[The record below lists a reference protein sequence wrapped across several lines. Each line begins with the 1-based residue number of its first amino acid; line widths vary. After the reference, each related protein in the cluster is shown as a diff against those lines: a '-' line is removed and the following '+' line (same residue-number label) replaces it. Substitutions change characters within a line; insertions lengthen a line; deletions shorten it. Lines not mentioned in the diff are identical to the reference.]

1 MSITS
6 PPESAAATSEE
17 RICPRCGG
25 AYPVQAGFVPWCD
38 RCGWGIKPHALPR
51 ARSPFAKLYLEAGRR
66 AGGALLAEMRG
77 GPVGRPRVTPALA
90 AAYALAVL
98 VHGLTL
104 GLVGLGVSLIAG
116 AWGYWI
122 IVAVGLLCLGLAW
135 VIRPRVPRLDED
147 DREGLITRA
156 GFPTLFA
163 LTDRVAAA
171 LGARPVETI
180 VLNDDFNAAYG
191 AFGWR
196 RRPGLFIGLPLFSIL
211 DDAERVSLLGHEL
224 AHGVNGDP
232 TRGFVVGTAI
242 NSLAGWYRMLHPGRI
257 GGGII
262 EMVSQMI
269 MLGLA
274 RVVLGVALAL
284 IYLLSHTT
292 QRAEYLADALGA
304 RAGGTAPALRL
315 LEKLHLDHTCA
326 QALRR
331 VSLTGGADF
340 FAELRQQAAT
350 VPTRE
355 LARIR
360 RVQLL
365 EGSRL
370 DHTHPPTAYRIAVL
384 EAHPVAA
391 PAVTITAEEHA
402 ALERELATVYPRIQA
417 RLVDRH
423 TSSLYR

>member
-1 MSITS
+1 MFTAS
-6 PPESAAATSEE
+6 PPESAPSTIEE
-17 RICPRCGG
+17 RVCPKCGG

-38 RCGWGIKPHALPR
+38 RCGWGLKPPALR
-51 ARSPFAKLYLEAGRR
+51 RTRSPFDKLYLEAGRR
-66 AGGALLAEMRG
+66 AGGALLAEMRRA
-77 GPVGRPRVTPALA
+77 PVGRPRVTPAMA
-90 AAYALAVL
+90 AAFALALL

-104 GLVGLGVSLIAG
+104 GLVVLGLALIAG
-116 AWGYWI
+116 EWGYWI

-135 VIRPRVPRLDED
+135 VIRPRFPRLDD
-147 DREGLITRA
+147 NDREGLVTRA
-156 GFPTLFA
+156 EFPALFA
-163 LTDRVAAA
+163 LTDRIART
-171 LGARPVETI
+171 LDARPVEAI
-180 VLNDDFNAAYG
+180 VLCEDFNAAYG

-196 RRPGLFIGLPLFSIL
+196 RRPVLFIGLPLFAIL
-211 DDAERVSLLGHEL
+211 DDAERVSVLGHEL

-262 EMVSQMI
+262 EMFSQVI

-274 RVVLGVALAL
+274 RVVLSVAVAL
-284 IYLLSHTT
+284 IYLLSHTK

-304 RAGGTAPALRL
+304 RAGGTAAALRL
-315 LEKLHLDHTCA
+315 LEKLHLDHTFI
-326 QALRR
+326 QARRR
-331 VSLTGGADF
+331 VALTGGADF
-340 FAELRQQAAT
+340 FAELRHEAAT
-350 VPTRE
+350 VPARE

-384 EAHPVAA
+384 EAHPVGA
-391 PAVTITAEEHA
+391 PAVTVSPEEHA
-402 ALERELATVYPRIQA
+402 ALERELATVYPRIHA
-417 RLVDRH
+417 RLVDQQI
-423 TSSLYR
+423 SSLY

>member
-1 MSITS
+1 MSVRAPS
-6 PPESAAATSEE
+6 ESATPAVEE
-17 RICPRCGG
+17 QICPQCGG

-38 RCGWGIKPHALPR
+38 RCGWGLKPPALPR
-51 ARSPFAKLYLEAGRR
+51 ARSPFAKLYVEAGRR
-66 AGGALLAEMRG
+66 AGGALLAEMRR
-77 GPVGRPRVTPALA
+77 GPVGRPRLTPALA
-90 AAYALAVL
+90 AAFALAVL
-98 VHGLTL
+98 VHGVTL
-104 GLVGLGVSLIAG
+104 GLVGLGVALLAG

-135 VIRPRVPRLDED
+135 VIRPRAPRLDAED
-147 DREGLITRA
+147 RDGLVTRA
-156 GFPTLFA
+156 GFPALFA

-180 VLNDDFNAAYG
+180 VLTGDFNAAYG

-196 RRPGLFIGLPLFSIL
+196 RRPVLFIGLPLFSIL

-242 NSLAGWYRMLHPGRI
+242 DSLTGWYRMLHPGRI

-262 EMVSQMI
+262 AMCSQLI
-269 MLGLA
+269 MLALA
-274 RVVLGVALAL
+274 RVVLSVALAL
-284 IYLLSHTT
+284 VYLLSHTK

-304 RAGGTAPALRL
+304 RAGGTPAVLRL
-315 LEKLHLDHTCA
+315 LEKLHLGHTFV
-326 QALRR
+326 QTRRR
-331 VSLTGGADF
+331 VALTGGADF
-340 FAELRQQAAT
+340 FAEWHRQAAT
-350 VPTRE
+350 VPARE

-370 DHTHPPTAYRIAVL
+370 DHTHPPTAYRVAVL
-384 EAHPVAA
+384 EAHPVAT
-391 PAVTITAEEHA
+391 PAVTVTPEQHA
-402 ALERELATVYPRIQA
+402 ALERELATVHPQIHT
-417 RLVDRH
+417 RLMDRD
-423 TSSLYR
+423 TSRLYD